1 MSLSVH
7 QASVGVYGVGLNAF
21 QGVLDKAGA
30 YAAARKFDPSVYL
43 SLRLRP
49 DMLAFPRQVQAF
61 CDNAKATSARLAGV
75 QPPVYEDNEASLE
88 ELKARIRKT
97 LDFLGSLDA
106 KAIDASADR
115 EIVFPLGPNKMKM
128 LGANYLL
135 HFALPNFYFHLTTAY
150 DLLRYAGV
158 EIGKRD
164 FLGAVPGVGPA

>member
-7 QASVGVYGVGLNAF
+7 QASIGAYNVGLNAF
-21 QGVLDKAGA
+21 LGVLDKAA
-30 YAAARKFDPSVYL
+30 AHAAARKFDPSVYMTT
-43 SLRLRP
+43 RLRP

-75 QPPVYEDNEASLE
+75 QPPSYEDNEASLE

-97 LDFLGSLDA
+97 LDFLASLDG

-128 LGANYLL
+128 QGANYLVHL
-135 HFALPNFYFHLTTAY
+135 ALPNFYFHLTTAY
-150 DLLRYAGV
+150 DILRYAGV

-164 FLGAVPGVGPA
+164 FLGAVPGVAPA